1 MALEVTVLSAESLRL
16 PPPSYYSLIPRRL
29 RPYVTVSSAASACST
44 DVAAAASGEHSWND
58 TLVVPVGAEFLESRG
73 GGGVHVAVY
82 SEPACRLVGG
92 ATPLGWCRI
101 PPPTCS
107 TASARR
113 ARSAGSATPSAA
125 RAPAARPRRRAPR
138 RPRPRRPRPAASAAA
153 CPVDAA
159 GAARVVPRGDGHPG
173 VGDIRRRGGDA
184 GVGGVGR
191 RGGGVAVIDRDAAR
205 QRERLPVEK
214 RWKNSSPGRTY
225 FYLFFVL
232 IETLTNP
239 VMGWSNVSS
248 ARRVVLR
255 VYVYTYVHARKLPL
269 AAIRMYIQPTYV

>member
-1 MALEVTVLSAESLRL
+1 AAVVLFADPE
-16 PPPSYYSLIPRRL
+16 
-29 RPYVTVSSAASACST
+29 
-44 DVAAAASGEHSWND
+44 AAAAVRDG
-58 TLVVPVGAEFLESRG
+58 VVGGVGVQHGRG
-73 GGGVHVAVY
+73 GGGERRALVERHARRPRGRGVPR
-82 SEPACRLVGG
+82 EPR
-92 ATPLGWCRI
+92 RR
-101 PPPTCS
+101 
-107 TASARR
+107 RR
-113 ARSAGSATPSAA
+113 ARGGVLGAGVPARRRRHAAGVVQDPRRRRARRPPPAA
-125 RAPAARPRRRAPR
+125 RAPPAQLLPPLPAHRRPRPRRRAPR

>member
-1 MALEVTVLSAESLRL
+1 MAGGRRRRRRRRRRRGGAGGDRL
-16 PPPSYYSLIPRRL
+16 
-29 RPYVTVSSAASACST
+29 VGG
-44 DVAAAASGEHSWND
+44 VAAAAAA
-58 TLVVPVGAEFLESRG
+58 VVLFADPE
-73 GGGVHVAVY
+73 
-82 SEPACRLVGG
+82 
-92 ATPLGWCRI
+92 
-101 PPPTCS
+101 
-107 TASARR
+107 
-113 ARSAGSATPSAA
+113 
-125 RAPAARPRRRAPR
+125 
-138 RPRPRRPRPAASAAA
+138 AAA
-153 CPVDAA
+153 AVRDA